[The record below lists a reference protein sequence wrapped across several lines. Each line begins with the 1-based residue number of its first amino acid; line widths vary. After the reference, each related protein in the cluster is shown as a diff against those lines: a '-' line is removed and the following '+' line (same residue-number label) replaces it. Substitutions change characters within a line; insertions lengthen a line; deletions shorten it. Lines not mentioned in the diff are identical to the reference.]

1 MDMLW
6 TGFKYY
12 MMYVTVKKF
21 FAQNPEQ
28 TQVITDTE
36 KTLQKTLTEHGIN
49 LTLPPVVD
57 TKG

>member
-21 FAQNPEQ
+21 FTQNPEQ
-28 TQVITDTE
+28 AQGLTE
-36 KTLQKTLTEHGIN
+36 TKASLEKTLTEHGIN
-49 LTLPPVVD
+49 LTLPSVID
-57 TKG
+57 AKG